1 MQFMVYSCI
10 LNLKGLFQLF
20 ISLNLLNDWP
30 INILQMFMART
41 STKSYCISRHGW
53 YALGKRTALLCII
66 FAFFNQG
73 GEIWARDFKKEVEC
87 ELIPAQ

>member
-1 MQFMVYSCI
+1 
-10 LNLKGLFQLF
+10 
-20 ISLNLLNDWP
+20 
-30 INILQMFMART
+30 MARAFAEL
-41 STKSYCISRHGW
+41 YCISRHGW

-73 GEIWARDFKKEVEC
+73 GEIWARDLKKEVEC